1 MTSRYSIS
9 LGGKKMESL
18 STKKLMILDIQH
30 SQPDIT
36 FQTQTNANLN
46 GVDIIDTYVGQRT
59 VTVTFELHEY
69 DIAARNALCQKV
81 NEWAAAGG
89 TLTTNDRANQQLVR
103 VKCTQF
109 ADIASA
115 RNWTDPLTLVFST
128 TDCPYWVS
136 QTAKSRT
143 ITGKSGSSKLTLDGN
158 IGSAL
163 VSVTA
168 TAQEKITKI
177 TFKVDGMKLAL
188 TGLNVPKNKT
198 VEVSYTKGRYLYIKA
213 NGSKA
218 MSKLDPSS
226 NDNLLMVCGK
236 KDSPVSFSADGK
248 ASVTFTARGMWL

>member
-1 MTSRYSIS
+1 MKSRYSFS
-9 LGGKKMESL
+9 LGGQ
-18 STKKLMILDIQH
+18 KLENINSNLLILDIQH

-36 FQTQTNANLN
+36 YQTQTNANLD
-46 GVDIIDTYVGQRT
+46 GVDILDTYVGQRT
-59 VTVTFELHEY
+59 VTVTFELHIY
-69 DIAARNALCQKV
+69 DIAKRNSVCQSV
-81 NEWAAAGG
+81 NAWAARGG
-89 TLTTNDRANQQLVR
+89 TLICNDRANQQLMR
-103 VKCTQF
+103 VICTQY
-109 ADIASA
+109 ADIESA
-115 RNWTDPLTLVFST
+115 RNWTDPLTIVFST

-143 ITGKSGSSKLTLDGN
+143 ISGKSGSSKLTLDGN
-158 IGSAL
+158 VGSAL

-177 TFKVDGMKLAL
+177 TFKVDGMKLVL

-198 VEVSYTKGRYLYIKA
+198 VEVSYLKGRYLFIKA

-218 MSKLDPSS
+218 ISKLDPTS

-248 ASVTFTARGMWL
+248 ASVTFSARGMWL